1 MKPRTLFCIIVA
13 TTIILCFFV
22 IQTGIVFRI
31 IEPSY
36 KLALFGYGCVLVF
49 IPPFI
54 FIASDL
60 WKAYNES
67 KAQAE
72 TDYAEL
78 VRTNKYLEHAA
89 KILRHDMH
97 SGINIYLPRGL
108 HSVKRRLTE
117 QAIKDLRLAAPLK
130 LLEEGLDHTQR
141 VYQGV
146 KHFTNLVKP
155 NAIIEKEP
163 QDLAEILS
171 KYLKSTSY
179 ADRIALD
186 WLPTVEVN
194 KALFCTAID
203 NLIRNGL
210 KYNDSEFKMVAIT
223 MLDND
228 TLGVIDNGRG
238 MSQEDFEQLSK
249 PYTRKENQAEGGTG
263 LGLNITLA
271 ILKEHNFKVSSS
283 LNAEGG
289 TTIRIKIR

>member
-1 MKPRTLFCIIVA
+1 MKPRTRFCIGLAVA
-13 TTIILCFFV
+13 IILTFFV
-22 IQTGIVFRI
+22 VQTGIVFRVV
-31 IEPSY
+31 EPSY
-36 KLALFGYGCVLVF
+36 DLALFGYGCVLLF

-54 FIASDL
+54 FIAYDL
-60 WKAYNES
+60 WQAYRTS
-67 KAQAE
+67 KAQADI
-72 TDYAEL
+72 DYAEL

-108 HSVKRRLTE
+108 SSLKRRLTD
-117 QAIKDLRLAAPLK
+117 QAIKDLRLAPPLK
-130 LLEEGLDHTQR
+130 LLEEGLEHTQQ

-155 NAIIEKEP
+155 NAAIEKEP
-163 QDLAEILS
+163 KDLAKILAE
-171 KYLKSTSY
+171 YLKSTSY

-186 WLPTVEVN
+186 WLLTLEVN
-194 KALFCTAID
+194 EALFCTAID

-238 MSQEDFEQLSK
+238 MSQEDFERLSQ
-249 PYTRKENQAEGGTG
+249 PYTRKDNQTEEGTG

-271 ILKEHNFKVSSS
+271 ILNEHNFEVTSS

-289 TTIRIKIR
+289 TTIRIKLR